1 MDPYNR
7 DITDK
12 GFTLYLNEDRNSI
25 YKIRSELSHLSGIEA
40 EAVKKRLWEE
50 LGVMV

>member
-12 GFTLYLNEDRNSI
+12 RFTFYLNEDRNSI
-25 YKIRSELSHLSGIEA
+25 YKIRSELENLSETVA
-40 EAVKKRLWEE
+40 ATVRKRLWEE
-50 LGVMV
+50 LDVMI